1 MNGTAIRME
10 QVCKSFGAV
19 RAVQDLDL
27 CIPAGR
33 VYGVLGPNG
42 AGKTTAIRMLM
53 DIIAPDRGRI
63 EVLGETVLRRV
74 KDRVGYLPEER
85 GLYRKM
91 RVDDTLKYFGTIKG
105 VPRRRL
111 RRIIGERLREVGLGE
126 CAARRVD
133 ELSKG
138 MQQKLQFLTATIAD
152 PDLLILDEPFSGLD
166 PINLEMLSR
175 RILDMRD
182 EGRTILLSTH
192 MMEQAQRLCESVLLI
207 HRGRKVLDGPLRE
220 VLRGADSRTI
230 ILETQEAPP
239 DLSSLPSVQSVE
251 KQNRHHEIRLPPGT
265 DPQDLLAALVGRC
278 RILRFEVK
286 RPTLHEVF
294 LARAGET
301 TDETTA
307 TTAAEYGGR
316 T

>member
-1 MNGTAIRME
+1 VE
-10 QVCKSFGAV
+10 QVCKSFGSV

-27 CIPAGR
+27 RIPTGCI
-33 VYGVLGPNG
+33 YGVLGPNG

-63 EVLGETVLRRV
+63 EVLGETVLRRI

-91 RVDDTLKYFGTIKG
+91 RVNDTLAFFGKIKG

-111 RRIIGERLREVGLGE
+111 RRVIGERLREVGLGE
-126 CAARRVD
+126 CEARRVD

-166 PINLEMLSR
+166 PINLEVLSK
-175 RILDMRD
+175 RILAMRD

-230 ILETQEAPP
+230 ILETQEALP
-239 DLSSLPSVQSVE
+239 DLSGLPPVQSVE
-251 KQNRHHEIRLPPGT
+251 KKDRHHEIRLVPGA

-294 LARAGET
+294 LAKAGEEA
-301 TDETTA
+301 DETP
-307 TTAAEYGGR
+307 TAAESGGR